1 MKTEKIDSIVKEF
14 LLSRELTLHYYV
26 PNLLNALN
34 CLRELSFDFNLG
46 KNVKEVELVP
56 NGYNRVAIPADCVQV
71 GVVFGMFGGEAR
83 AFRLNQKI
91 SLVSNTVAYGEK
103 ETTIPELKQ
112 NNGSM
117 VVEYVSPYELPQQIY
132 ASDIDKYCYNV
143 DITRDEIVLGVGHEL
158 TKVYLRYESSYVDVS
173 SANLVHPYL
182 IPVIKSYIG
191 YMFEKS
197 NSSMNRIVE
206 GKEAYYN
213 EKRLLR
219 ARMNPLNISDYY
231 KLLEE

>member
-14 LLSRELTLHYYV
+14 LLSKELTLHYYV

-46 KNVKEVELVP
+46 KNVKEVELIP
-56 NGYNRVAIPADCVQV
+56 NEFNRIAIPVDCVQV
-71 GVVFGMFGGEAR
+71 GLVFGLFGGETR
-83 AFRLNQKI
+83 AFRFNEKV
-91 SLVSNTVAYGEK
+91 SLVTNNVAYGDE
-103 ETTIPELKQ
+103 ETTIPDLKQ

-117 VVEYVSPYELPQQIY
+117 VIEYVSPYELPQQIY
-132 ASDIDKYCYNV
+132 VGDNDKYCYNV
-143 DITRDEIVLGVGHEL
+143 DVARGEIVLGVEHEL

-173 SANLVHPYL
+173 STNLVHPYL
-182 IPVIKSYIG
+182 IPVIKSYIS

-197 NSSMNRIVE
+197 NSSMNRIAE
-206 GKEAYYN
+206 GKDAYYN